1 MKIFFSFLPSQH
13 SFCSKFPKI
22 IYTIFL
28 HLDQMDYSKKGV
40 DRQFSRNRICI
51 HWVTCKPPGVGALST
66 LHSIYHYPYTSS
78 SMVLL
83 GSKMKPVSR
92 AEPSQASQP
101 INNRGPRQLHELS
114 SVPRVHTF
122 RGNCVKRGNSAGS
135 KLKAAPIVRT
145 REMIRERESRLPGR
159 VTGAAR
165 IFPFLLREL
174 LVAKEKS
181 KLEIS

>member
-1 MKIFFSFLPSQH
+1 MWALYLHYIA
-13 SFCSKFPKI
+13 
-22 IYTIFL
+22 YTI
-28 HLDQMDYSKKGV
+28 
-40 DRQFSRNRICI
+40 I
-51 HWVTCKPPGVGALST
+51 HIPHPVW
-66 LHSIYHYPYTSS
+66 SS
-78 SMVLL
+78 SGVKWT
-83 GSKMKPVSR
+83 SPVSR

-122 RGNCVKRGNSAGS
+122 RGNCVKRGNSAGW